1 MEALSISIHIFN
13 SNQLREAEMIIKYF
27 LVLTILILTVSGCSP
42 DLPIVPPIN
51 TTPTGESHPGKFVWR
66 DLMTDDVSA
75 VKKFYSELFGWTY
88 LDVGESDN
96 NYSVVLDD
104 GKPIAGI
111 FKLRDV
117 DAEHKYSQWISYLS
131 VADMN
136 QAVKY
141 TKASGGSIY
150 KEPFELPNRGVVSY
164 VFDSQQAVLAFVKSS
179 SGDPKDGDPVYNEW
193 LWTELWTNDVDKSIN
208 FYSELF
214 GYNHKKFNTKA
225 ENKYHVFEK
234 EGKPRAGVVKI
245 PFEYVK
251 PHWMPYIAV
260 KDPTEIVKKVEQ
272 LGGTV
277 YLGTEGISGNNA
289 AIIADPSGAV
299 FTVQKWP
306 LEKGEFEEVNDEK

>member
-1 MEALSISIHIFN
+1 MLKFIAISLITLFIFF
-13 SNQLREAEMIIKYF
+13 S
-27 LVLTILILTVSGCSP
+27 CSP

-51 TTPTGESHPGKFVWR
+51 SVPSGESYPGKFVWR
-66 DLMTDDVSA
+66 DLMTDDISA

-96 NYSVVLDD
+96 DYSVILHD

-117 DAEHKYSQWISYLS
+117 NSDQRYSQWISYLS

-136 QAVKY
+136 QAINYV
-141 TKASGGSIY
+141 KASVGSVY
-150 KEPFELPNRGVVSY
+150 REPFELPNRGSVSF
-164 VFDSQQAVLAFVKSS
+164 VFDSQNAILSFVKSRR
-179 SGDPKDGDPVYNEW
+179 GDPKDADPIYNEW
-193 LWTELWTNDVDKSIN
+193 FWTELWTNDVESSVK
-208 FYSELF
+208 FYTELF
-214 GYNHKKFNTKA
+214 GYNYKKFDTRADNQ
-225 ENKYHVFEK
+225 YHVLEK
-234 EGKPRAGVVKI
+234 ENRPRSGIIKI
-245 PFEYVK
+245 PFENVK

-260 KDPTEIVKKVEQ
+260 NDPSEIVKKVEQ

-277 YLGTEGISGNNA
+277 YLSTEGIAGNNA

-306 LEKGEFEEVNDEK
+306 LEKGEFKEVK